1 MEFFKRHDHIIDLLF
16 LLRRPPSGI
25 GCLEQITRQRN
36 SVREFVRKVIEFADT
51 KEQKGYLQAGAFLLE
66 EGSLADKGADKAKTG
81 KKICGKK

>member
-51 KEQKGYLQAGAFLLE
+51 KEQKGYLQA
-66 EGSLADKGADKAKTG
+66 LADKGADKAKTG